1 MDFQQ
6 NNGARPIP
14 SFAPAKDMAQPSPVQ
29 GYAAAHKP
37 AENSVQVDTP
47 AYHSPIEAGS
57 DYTVSVDEV
66 LIRLHEI
73 GIDKSK
79 DTIQRYCREGDL
91 KCEKLG
97 MLRRYFATEKSVT
110 KLIEK
115 LQPDAEALTIKQV
128 HEATPVQAPKREQAH
143 AGASVRDN
151 VENQNL
157 HQPAHSDTP
166 ADEVETS
173 NPLNRD
179 APATSSKQVIADQVQ
194 IATLA
199 ATVDAQESL
208 ISVLKDTNKQLW
220 EEVVDSR
227 GNRKDVTKISERMLL
242 TLEAMALGGRLEP
255 PKQDPEPARPAS
267 GEVIHREVD
276 IVESRDTE
284 SAV

>member
-1 MDFQQ
+1 MDTQQ
-6 NNGARPIP
+6 NNGARPVP
-14 SFAPAKDMAQPSPVQ
+14 SFAPAKDMAQPTPMQEHAGV
-29 GYAAAHKP
+29 HKP
-37 AENSVQVDTP
+37 AESSVQVDTP
-47 AYHSPIEAGS
+47 AYHSPTVSAS

-91 KCEKLG
+91 DCEKLG

-115 LQPDAEALTIKQV
+115 LQPDAEALSVKQV
-128 HEATPVQAPKREQAH
+128 HEAVPVQEQKREQAH
-143 AGASVRDN
+143 AGTSSRDN
-151 VENQNL
+151 EANQNPY
-157 HQPAHSDTP
+157 QPAHSDTQV
-166 ADEVETS
+166 DEVEITK
-173 NPLNRD
+173 PLSPD
-179 APATSSKQVIADQVQ
+179 APATGSKQVVADQVQ

-199 ATVDAQESL
+199 ATVEAQDSL

-255 PKQDPEPARPAS
+255 PKQDPKPARPAS

-276 IVESRDTE
+276 IVESRDAE
-284 SAV
+284 SAG